1 MNRIHGGPDAR
12 GCARWDF
19 STCSHPQGPCPEALL
34 AVQIA
39 DPRTY
44 PDPQYRALRE
54 RLAAL
59 HGVAAERVL
68 LAASA
73 SEFIQRLTA
82 AAVRLAVQAADW
94 PARAYGD
101 YAAAAQAW
109 GLRRDAA
116 QAGLRWCAEL
126 DSPDGRSGPVPRLD
140 ALICLDRAYGP
151 LRLCGSSAW
160 RPADLERVFQLF
172 TPNKALGLCGVRGAY
187 AIAPVDQGDAVA
199 LLRALEP
206 SWVLGAQGLAMLE
219 AWCLPSVQ
227 GWLTDSLPGLV
238 LWRALL
244 VERLT
249 ALGFS
254 AREGSAPFVCV
265 RLPEGV
271 RLGAGDLWGS
281 GMAVRDAASFGL
293 PGHWRLNGLGPEAQD
308 ALCATLSSSLS
319 AP

>member
-12 GCARWDF
+12 GRARWDF

-39 DPRTY
+39 DPRAY

-54 RLAAL
+54 RLADL
-59 HGVAAERVL
+59 HGVAVERVL

-82 AAVRLAVQAADW
+82 AAVRLGVQAADW
-94 PARAYGD
+94 PAQAYGD

-109 GLRRDAA
+109 GLRRETA

-126 DSPDGRSGPVPRLD
+126 DSPAGRSGPVPRLD
-140 ALICLDRAYGP
+140 ALVCLDRAYGP
-151 LRLCGSSAW
+151 LRLSGGSLWTA
-160 RPADLERVFQLF
+160 AELARVFQLF

-187 AIAPVDQGDAVA
+187 AIAPLDPGDAVA
-199 LLRALEP
+199 VLRALEP

-227 GWLTDSLPGLV
+227 AWLTDSLPGLV
-238 LWRALL
+238 AWRSLL
-244 VERLT
+244 VERLS
-249 ALGFS
+249 ALGFT
-254 AREGSAPFVCV
+254 AREGCAPFVCV
-265 RLPEGV
+265 RLPEGL

-281 GMAVRDAASFGL
+281 GIAVRDATSFGL
-293 PGHWRLNGLGPEAQD
+293 PGHWRLNGLGPDAQD
-308 ALCATLSSSLS
+308 ALVAALEGCL
-319 AP
+319 